1 MADQVTLTQTA
12 AAKAKNKTAP
22 KAPSAATTAA
32 TAPVAKVAKVAKVAA
47 PKAATAPVAKAK
59 AAKVATAPSVHPLA
73 LQVVAWVE
81 SLPKAITFYR
91 NAVAHH
97 RKQGTTFPRDVARM
111 KAFSQSD
118 FDAVVSRTEKK
129 VNANGFTDSKALF
142 DIYVSQA
149 FDLAGAPI
157 PAATVAK

>member
-1 MADQVTLTQTA
+1 MADQVTITKTAETA
-12 AAKAKNKTAP
+12 AIKAKNKAAP
-22 KAPSAATTAA
+22 KAPSAATKAA
-32 TAPVAKVAKVAKVAA
+32 TAPVAKVAKVAK
-47 PKAATAPVAKAK
+47 AATAPVAKAK
-59 AAKVATAPSVHPLA
+59 AAKAATAPTVHPLA

-81 SLPKAITFYR
+81 ALPKSITFYR

-142 DIYVSQA
+142 DIYACQA
-149 FDLAGAPI
+149 FGLAGAPI

>member
-1 MADQVTLTQTA
+1 MADQVTFTKTA
-12 AAKAKNKTAP
+12 EITAGKAKNKTAP
-22 KAPSAATTAA
+22 KAPSAATKAA
-32 TAPVAKVAKVAKVAA
+32 TAPVVKVAA
-47 PKAATAPVAKAK
+47 PKAAPTAPVAKAK
-59 AAKVATAPSVHPLA
+59 AKAAKAATAPTIHPLA

-81 SLPKAITFYR
+81 ALPKAVTFYR

-142 DIYVSQA
+142 DIYVCQA

>member
-1 MADQVTLTQTA
+1 MADQVTITKTAEIA
-12 AAKAKNKTAP
+12 AAKAKNKAAP
-22 KAPSAATTAA
+22 KAPSAATKAA
-32 TAPVAKVAKVAKVAA
+32 TAPVAKVAKVAK
-47 PKAATAPVAKAK
+47 AATAPVAKAK
-59 AAKVATAPSVHPLA
+59 AAKAATAPTVHPLA

-81 SLPKAITFYR
+81 ALPKSITFYR

-111 KAFSQSD
+111 KAFSQAD

-142 DIYVSQA
+142 DVYVCQA
-149 FDLAGAPI
+149 FGLAGAPI

>member
-1 MADQVTLTQTA
+1 MADQVTITKTAEIA
-12 AAKAKNKTAP
+12 AAKAKNRTAP
-22 KAPSAATTAA
+22 KAPSAATKAA
-32 TAPVAKVAKVAKVAA
+32 TAPVAKVAKVAK
-47 PKAATAPVAKAK
+47 AATAP
-59 AAKVATAPSVHPLA
+59 TVHPLA
-73 LQVVAWVE
+73 LRVVAWVE
-81 SLPKAITFYR
+81 ALPKSITFYR

-142 DIYVSQA
+142 DIYVCQA
-149 FDLAGAPI
+149 FGLAGAPI

>member
-1 MADQVTLTQTA
+1 MADQVTITTTA
-12 AAKAKNKTAP
+12 PVAGKVKPKAAP
-22 KAPSAATTAA
+22 KAPSAATKAATKAA
-32 TAPVAKVAKVAKVAA
+32 TAPAVKAAA
-47 PKAATAPVAKAK
+47 PKAAVAAPAKAK
-59 AAKVATAPSVHPLA
+59 AKTAPTVHPLA

-81 SLPKAITFYR
+81 SLPKSITFYR

-111 KAFSQSD
+111 KAFAQAD

-142 DIYVSQA
+142 DVYVCQA
-149 FDLAGAPI
+149 FGLAGAPI